1 MKIRLVWVAAV
12 TTALAISAS
21 AQTDVK
27 ALQSAIHGKP
37 LGLRSYS
44 ADAEADYTW
53 TDNHLSSRPVKLH
66 GLEVFV
72 DDSAYLSYG
81 KIVVTGTHET
91 LLRYGS
97 KLALEARSPMVLKI
111 DLKGA
116 DPATVIPQLQAAL
129 FFPDLQ
135 SAIDNLPRMVANM
148 IPAAVDKSSE
158 DGSSTKPTCDCDRIF
173 KEGSWID
180 IEKSSARYRYPVL
193 IGGDTTF
200 PEFSQAVMDNK
211 ISGIITV
218 AIHISDKGRVDEIWL
233 LRPLG
238 FGVDEVEADSV
249 RTYRYKPAQLD
260 GKPIESV
267 ISFDSAFKLTTGDVI
282 EIR

>member
-1 MKIRLVWVAAV
+1 MLRMKIRLVWVAAV

-21 AQTDVK
+21 AQTNVN

-53 TDNHLSSRPVKLH
+53 NDNHLSSRPVKLH

-72 DDSAYLSYG
+72 DNSVDLIHG
-81 KIVVTGTHET
+81 KTVVTGTHET

-135 SAIDNLPRMVANM
+135 SAIDNLPRMVATM

-158 DGSSTKPTCDCDRIF
+158 DGPSTKPTCDCDRIF

-180 IEKSSARYRYPVL
+180 IEKSSARYRYPVQ
-193 IGGDTTF
+193 IDPDSTPS
-200 PEFSQAVMDNK
+200 PEFSQAAKDNI
-211 ISGIITV
+211 ISGIILFTFHV
-218 AIHISDKGRVDEIWL
+218 SDNGRVDEVWL

-238 FGVDEVEADSV
+238 FGMDEVAADTV
-249 RTYRYKPAQLD
+249 RTYRFKPAQLD

-267 ISFDSAFKLTTGDVI
+267 NNVEIKLAK
-282 EIR
+282 IR

>member
-12 TTALAISAS
+12 TTALAIPAS
-21 AQTDVK
+21 AQTDIK
-27 ALQSAIHGKP
+27 ALHSAIHGKP

-53 TDNHLSSRPVKLH
+53 NDNHLSSGPVKLH

-72 DDSAYLSYG
+72 DDSVHLAYG
-81 KIVVTGTHET
+81 QIVVTGTHET

-135 SAIDNLPRMVANM
+135 SAINNIPRMVANT
-148 IPAAVDKSSE
+148 IPAAMYKSSE
-158 DGSSTKPTCDCDRIF
+158 DGSSTKLTCDCYRIF
-173 KEGSWID
+173 KDGSWID
-180 IEKSSARYRYPVL
+180 IEKSSARYRYPVH
-193 IGGDTTF
+193 IYSYAY
-200 PEFSQAVMDNK
+200 PEFTQEARDNK
-211 ISGIITV
+211 ILSGSILFTV
-218 AIHISDKGRVDEIWL
+218 HISDKGSVDEVWL
-233 LRPLG
+233 VRPLG
-238 FGVDEVEADSV
+238 FGMDEVAADSV
-249 RTYRYKPAQLD
+249 RTYRFKPAQLD

-267 ISFDSAFKLTTGDVI
+267 INIESKY